1 MFNNISIGQY
11 FPTDSFVHRLDPRV
25 KLIFVFVFMIAIF
38 FVDSYSILALVGI
51 TIISLILMSK
61 VPLKIILR
69 GLKPM
74 RAIIIMTLIFN
85 IFFTPGTQIF
95 PNIKW
100 PQMSYE
106 GLNTGLFMSFRLLLL
121 ILGSSLLTLTTSPIR
136 LTDGLESLMSPLKL
150 IKVPTH
156 ELAMMMTIALRF
168 IPTLAEE
175 ANKIKMAQ
183 ESRGASFDGKNIIET
198 AKKMLPLM
206 IPLFLNALKRA
217 DELAIAM
224 DARCYSGGEHRG
236 KLNPLIYTT
245 VDRLAILV
253 IIIYFGFIISTKYL
267 FNLIWRT

>member
-25 KLIFVFVFMIAIF
+25 KLIFVFVFMVAIF
-38 FVDSYSILALVGI
+38 FVDSYIILGLVGI
-51 TIISLILMSK
+51 TIISLILLSK
-61 VPLKIILR
+61 VPLKVILK

-74 RAIIIMTLIFN
+74 RIIIIMTLIFN
-85 IFFTPGTQIF
+85 VFFTPGTQIF
-95 PNIKW
+95 PDLKW
-100 PQMSYE
+100 PSMTYE
-106 GLNTGLFMSFRLLLL
+106 GLNTGLFMSIRLMLL

-150 IKVPTH
+150 VKVPTH

-217 DELAIAM
+217 DELAVAM
-224 DARCYSGGEHRG
+224 DARCYNGGDNRG
-236 KLNPLIYTT
+236 KLNPLIYTAI
-245 VDRLAILV
+245 DRIAIIV
-253 IIIYFGFIISTKYL
+253 ICVYFAFIISTKYL
-267 FNLIWRT
+267 FNFI

>member
-1 MFNNISIGQY
+1 MFNNVSIGQY
-11 FPTDSFVHRLDPRV
+11 FPTDSLVHRLDPRV

-38 FVDSYSILALVGI
+38 FVDSYIILGLVAI
-51 TIISLILMSK
+51 TIITLILMSK
-61 VPLKIILR
+61 VPIKIILR

-74 RAIIIMTLIFN
+74 RVIIIMTLIFN
-85 IFFTPGTQIF
+85 VFFTPGTQIF
-95 PNIKW
+95 PNLKW
-100 PQMSYE
+100 PSMTYE

-136 LTDGLESLMSPLKL
+136 LTDGLESLMSPLKK

-183 ESRGASFDGKNIIET
+183 ESRGASFSGKNIIET

-224 DARCYSGGEHRG
+224 DARCYAGGDNRG
-236 KLNPLIYTT
+236 KLNPLIYTKT
-245 VDRLAILV
+245 DRVAIIV
-253 IIIYFGFIISTKYL
+253 ILIYFGFIISTKYL
-267 FNLIWRT
+267 FNFI

>member
-1 MFNNISIGQY
+1 
-11 FPTDSFVHRLDPRV
+11 
-25 KLIFVFVFMIAIF
+25 
-38 FVDSYSILALVGI
+38 
-51 TIISLILMSK
+51 
-61 VPLKIILR
+61 
-69 GLKPM
+69 
-74 RAIIIMTLIFN
+74 
-85 IFFTPGTQIF
+85 
-95 PNIKW
+95 
-100 PQMSYE
+100 
-106 GLNTGLFMSFRLLLL
+106 
-121 ILGSSLLTLTTSPIR
+121 
-136 LTDGLESLMSPLKL
+136 MSPLKL

-267 FNLIWRT
+267 FNLI